1 LADPPDPTKATI
13 GPTRFRVLAVA
24 FAVGAVLGY
33 TIVPVSERLNATAPM
48 IQWDAVVVLAAI
60 AAMLLA
66 LAYTTYRT
74 VHRERR
80 LIEPH
85 RALNYLMLAKACAL
99 MGALVAGGYLAFGV
113 QFLDQMDIEL
123 PRERVIRSFS
133 AAAAAIVVMVSGL
146 LLERACR
153 IPRDPEE

>member
-1 LADPPDPTKATI
+1 LAEPTDPNKVTV
-13 GPTRFRVLAVA
+13 GPTRLRFLAVA
-24 FAVGAVLGY
+24 FIIGAVLGY
-33 TIVPVSERLNATAPM
+33 AIVPVSERLNATAPM

-99 MGALVAGGYLAFGV
+99 TGAFVAGGYLAFGA
-113 QFLDQMDIEL
+113 QFLDQLNIVA
-123 PRERVIRSFS
+123 PRERVVRSFS
-133 AAAAAIVVMVSGL
+133 AAAAALLVMVCGL

>member
-1 LADPPDPTKATI
+1 LPDQPDPTKATI
-13 GPTRFRVLAVA
+13 GPTRARYLGVVFVL
-24 FAVGAVLGY
+24 GALLGY
-33 TIVPVSERLNATAPM
+33 TIVSVSEHLNATAPT
-48 IQWDAVVVLAAI
+48 IQWAAVVVLAAI
-60 AAMLLA
+60 AAMLA
-66 LAYTTYRT
+66 VLAYTTYRT

-99 MGALVAGGYLAFGV
+99 MGALVAGGYLGFGAS
-113 QFLDQMDIEL
+113 FLDQLDIML

-133 AAAAAIVVMVSGL
+133 AAFAALVVMVCGL

-153 IPRDPEE
+153 IPRDPDE

>member
-1 LADPPDPTKATI
+1 LADQPDPTKATI
-13 GPTRFRVLAVA
+13 GPTRFRFLGVA
-24 FAVGAVLGY
+24 FVVGAILGY
-33 TIVPVSERLNATAPM
+33 AIVPVSEHLNATAPM
-48 IQWDAVVVLAAI
+48 IQWDAVVVLGAI

-85 RALNYLMLAKACAL
+85 RALNYLLLAKACSL
-99 MGALVAGGYLAFGV
+99 MGSLVAGGYLGFGV
-113 QFLDQMDIEL
+113 QFLDQMDIVL
-123 PRERVIRSFS
+123 PRERVLRSFS
-133 AAAAAIVVMVSGL
+133 AAIAGAIVVVSGL

-153 IPRDPEE
+153 IPRDPDE

>member
-1 LADPPDPTKATI
+1 LADQPDPSKVTI
-13 GPTRFRVLAVA
+13 GPTRFRFLAAA

-33 TIVPVSERLNATAPM
+33 AIVPVSERLNATAPM

-74 VHRERR
+74 VHRERL

-85 RALNYLMLAKACAL
+85 RALNYLMLGKACAL
-99 MGALVAGGYLAFGV
+99 MGALVAGGYLAFGA
-113 QFLDQMDIEL
+113 QFLDQLDIEA
-123 PRERVIRSFS
+123 PRERVIRAF
-133 AAAAAIVVMVSGL
+133 AAAIAAVVVVVSGL

-153 IPRDPEE
+153 IPRDPDE